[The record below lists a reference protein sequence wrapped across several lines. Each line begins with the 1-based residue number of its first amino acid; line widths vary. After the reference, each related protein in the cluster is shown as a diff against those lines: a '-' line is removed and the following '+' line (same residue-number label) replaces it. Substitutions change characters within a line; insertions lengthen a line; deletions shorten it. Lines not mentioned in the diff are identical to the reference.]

1 VLVEQLGHAP
11 VDGGQAVLQRV
22 TGASRYYT
30 AIESEQP
37 PGLAARAGD
46 HSIPGACE
54 AGVDPED
61 DHPCGILRGPP
72 DAFARLLAGRK
83 FSPQAADIAK
93 CMLGRRERE
102 QDQQLEELL
111 SQARSRI
118 HELEAELR
126 ARSESDPITGLGT
139 LDRVRNQLDI
149 EAARARRHS
158 RPLTVAVL
166 DVDGFRAICAK
177 HGHAAGDE
185 VLRTVADVL
194 IAETRVHD
202 ISCRGAGDEFVV
214 LMPETEVEGA
224 VACCER
230 MLDTLEATP
239 SGPIQSVSLSGGI
252 AAYDRADSP
261 GAALGAAYVAL
272 DHARKLGG
280 HRVTTGEQPTDVTPE
295 ESDRRDAVSALA
307 VTLGER
313 DRYTGDH
320 SEEVLKL
327 VVGVATGLG
336 LDDDEVDRVRAAALL
351 HDIGKVAISDDILNK
366 PAKLT
371 PEEWKLMK
379 DHTVIGERIL
389 RAIPGL
395 GSVARIVRHEH
406 ERWDGGGYPDG
417 IAGDAI
423 PIGSRIIL
431 ACDAYH
437 AMTSDRPYRDAMTHA
452 QAVAELSRHA
462 GTQFDPQVVEVLIGQ
477 LYLTRQGGAAASA
490 A

>member
-1 VLVEQLGHAP
+1 
-11 VDGGQAVLQRV
+11 
-22 TGASRYYT
+22 
-30 AIESEQP
+30 
-37 PGLAARAGD
+37 
-46 HSIPGACE
+46 
-54 AGVDPED
+54 
-61 DHPCGILRGPP
+61 
-72 DAFARLLAGRK
+72 
-83 FSPQAADIAK
+83 
-93 CMLGRRERE
+93 MLGRRERE

-126 ARSESDPITGLGT
+126 ARSESDPVTGLGT
-139 LDRVRNQLDI
+139 LDRLRNHLDI

-158 RPLTVAVL
+158 RPLAVAVL

-185 VLRTVADVL
+185 VLRTVANVL
-194 IAETRVHD
+194 VAETRVHD
-202 ISCRGAGDEFVV
+202 VSCRGAGDEFVV
-214 LMPETEVEGA
+214 LMPETDLAGA
-224 VACCER
+224 VSCCER

-239 SGPIQSVSLSGGI
+239 CGPIQSVSVSCGI
-252 AAYDRADSP
+252 ESYDRAASP
-261 GAALGAAYVAL
+261 QAALGAAYVAL

-280 HRVTTGEQPTDVTPE
+280 HRITAGEQPADVSPE
-295 ESDRRDAVSALA
+295 ENERRDAVSALA

-327 VVGVATGLG
+327 VEGVAKGLG
-336 LDDDEVDRVRAAALL
+336 LDDDEVDRVKAAALL

-366 PAKLT
+366 PGKLS
-371 PEEWKLMK
+371 EDEWKLMK
-379 DHTVIGERIL
+379 DHTIIGERIL

-437 AMTSDRPYRDAMTHA
+437 AMTSDRPYREAMTHA
-452 QAVAELSRHA
+452 ESVAELSRHA

-477 LYLTRQGGAAASA
+477 LYLTRQSGVAAA
-490 A
+490 